1 LTPFVGSDPPGAILG
16 IRMIDGGMNYTF
28 IPRIDL
34 TGYGDGTATAVAE
47 IDSVYAS
54 LPGRWITS
62 DSIIS
67 SSERKI
73 QGRDYYVDYSYIT
86 SSETEFAKYKSVL
99 KNLLHPAGMINYAD
113 LNKTTSFNANT
124 ISISTISGNTIS
136 GTVNV
141 ANASIF
147 VTGTNTKFNVSNTL
161 GILTVGSNIAINGI
175 IRTVN
180 NIISNT
186 NISVSSAFTSNAN
199 AQTVIILI

>member
-1 LTPFVGSDPPGAILG
+1 
-16 IRMIDGGMNYTF
+16 MIDGGTSYTF
-28 IPRIDL
+28 IPQIDL

-47 IDSVYAS
+47 IDNVYSS
-54 LPGRWITS
+54 LPGRWVTS

-67 SSERKI
+67 SSERKLA
-73 QGRDYYVDYSYIT
+73 GRDYYVDYSYIT
-86 SSETEFAKYKSVL
+86 SSTTEFTKYKSVL
-99 KNLLHPAGMINYAD
+99 KNLLHPAGMVNYAD
-113 LNKTTSFNANT
+113 LNKTSSFNANT
-124 ISISTISGNTIS
+124 ISVSTISGNTIS

-147 VTGTNTKFNVSNTL
+147 VIGTNTKFNVSNTL
-161 GILTVGSNIAINGI
+161 GILTVGSNIAIDGI